1 MSAPVT
7 SAGIAASSATPP
19 RVSHDDLRLLIDGE
33 WLDGA
38 GRTMRPVINPATEVI
53 LGSLPLATP
62 ADLDR
67 ALDAAQRAWPSWR
80 ALAPVQ
86 RGRILR
92 RAADL
97 LRSRTEEIARLATLE
112 EGKTLTESRIEVG
125 MAANVF
131 EWYAE
136 EGRRAYGRVLPQ
148 QTPGVR
154 MTVVREPVGPVAAF
168 APWNFPLGNPARKL
182 GAALGAGCTCI
193 LKPAEEAPAS
203 ALAIAA
209 ALVEAGVPPGVIAIV
224 FGDPAAVSAHL
235 IASPV
240 IRKISFTGSVPV
252 GKQLLKLAAEGA
264 KRTTMELGGHAP
276 VIVFDDVDLE
286 HVLDLAV
293 AAKFR
298 NAGQVC
304 VSPTRFYVQEALYE
318 RFLAGFASRAK
329 ALRVDDGLV
338 DGARMGPLAHARR
351 LAAVET
357 FIEDAHGSGS
367 RVVAGGRRIARKG
380 WFHEPTVLGDVPDSA
395 RMMNE
400 EPFGPIALINRFDD
414 FDTVIRAANR
424 LPYGLAAFAFTRDA
438 RRVNLL
444 GEQIEA
450 GMIGI
455 NSFTISVP
463 ESPFGG
469 MKESGHGSEE
479 GIEGLD
485 ACLATKFITES

>member
-1 MSAPVT
+1 MSASV
-7 SAGIAASSATPP
+7 SESSSPGTVQPP
-19 RVSHDDLRLLIDGE
+19 QISHADLRLLIDGE
-33 WLDGA
+33 WLSGQ
-38 GRTMRPVINPATEVI
+38 GRATLPVVNPATEEV
-53 LGSLPLATP
+53 LGHLPLASM

-67 ALDAAQRAWPSWR
+67 ALEAARRAWPVWR
-80 ALAPVQ
+80 TMAPVQ
-86 RGRILR
+86 RGKILR
-92 RAADL
+92 KAAEI
-97 LRSRTEEIARLATLE
+97 LRSRAEDIARLATTE
-112 EGKTLTESRIEVG
+112 EGKTLTETRIEVG
-125 MAANVF
+125 MSANIF

-148 QTPGVR
+148 QSPGVR

-203 ALAIAA
+203 ALSIAA

-224 FGDPAAVSAHL
+224 FGVPAEISAHL

-252 GKQLLKLAAEGA
+252 GKHLMRLAAEGA

-276 VIVFDDVDLE
+276 VIVFDDVDVEQVLE
-286 HVLDLAV
+286 LSV

-304 VSPTRFYVQEALYE
+304 VSPTRFYVQEAIYQ
-318 RFLAGFASRAK
+318 RFVAGFAERAK
-329 ALRVDDGLV
+329 KLRVDNGLS

-351 LAAVET
+351 LAAVQA
-357 FIEDAHGSGS
+357 FVEDARSQGA
-367 RVVAGGRRIARKG
+367 RVAAGGRRIDRRG
-380 WFHEPTVLGDVPDSA
+380 WFHEPTVLADVPGSA

-400 EPFGPIALINRFDD
+400 EPFGPVALVNPFSD
-414 FDTVIRAANR
+414 FDSVIAEANR
-424 LPYGLAAFAFTRDA
+424 LPYGLAAFAFTRDS

-455 NSFTISVP
+455 NSFAISVP

-469 MKESGHGSEE
+469 VKESGHGSEE
-479 GIEGLD
+479 GVEGLE
-485 ACLATKFITES
+485 ACLVTKFITES